1 MLGRDL
7 AATFFFEG
15 RSGLL
20 GGYEREVTE
29 LTKEEEDS
37 SKQEELEISDSDN
50 IEKFPSNW
58 AMKALLF

>member
-29 LTKEEEDS
+29 LSEEEEDS
-37 SKQEELEISDSDN
+37 SKQEEISDSDN

-58 AMKALLF
+58 AIKSLFFEQ